1 MAYKQDAGRDDLTNP
16 NISALTNG
24 GGDPPTKSLRST
36 VYDANRFIQE
46 VKDNP
51 VPLSEPAERLANP
64 ELSSFRFRGTE
75 AYKDQVQPKN
85 EGLKDIYNNNPG
97 SFYKSKND
105 RQYPYLSSR
114 FNTNP
119 QIKDP
124 IRRNTTQ
131 EMRQK
136 VSFSDN
142 LDDRTYADI
151 DKTEGDKRA
160 RGSFNVH
167 PKVMKEAETAAK
179 TSFKLSKDLAEAQV
193 TGSESTM
200 LAAIN
205 NAVSTTRNDTY
216 MKNHAPQVKNQK
228 TGVWEK
234 SDPVSYENASMIQG
248 YITKHKIG
256 SGRQDDVDTF
266 RNVGQDLQKARTNNK
281 FSLNS
286 NNSSNSKTTAN
297 NLFKNSALTTDVT
310 DGKKKRF
317 NF

>member
-1 MAYKQDAGRDDLTNP
+1 MAYKQNAGRDDLTNL
-16 NISALTNG
+16 NIAALTNG

-36 VYDANRFIQE
+36 VYDANRLIQDIE
-46 VKDNP
+46 DNGIGSQKP
-51 VPLSEPAERLANP
+51 VERLTNP

-105 RQYPYLSSR
+105 RKYPFLSSR
-114 FNTNP
+114 FETNP
-119 QIKDP
+119 KIKDP
-124 IRRNTTQ
+124 IKRNTTQ
-131 EMRQK
+131 TMRSNSQI
-136 VSFSDN
+136 SHYSDN
-142 LDDRTYADI
+142 RTYADI
-151 DKTEGDKRA
+151 DKSDGDKRA

-167 PKVMKEAETAAK
+167 PKVMKEAETAAR
-179 TSFKLSKDLAEAQV
+179 TSYQISKDLAEAQV

-200 LAAIN
+200 LSAIN
-205 NAVSTTRNDTY
+205 KGVSTTQNDPY
-216 MKNHAPQVKNQK
+216 MKKHAPQVKRN
-228 TGVWEK
+228 GVWEK

-256 SGRQDDVDTF
+256 RGRQDNADAF
-266 RNVGQDLQKARTNNK
+266 RNVAQDLEKAKTNNK

-286 NNSSNSKTTAN
+286 NNSSNSNITAT
-297 NLFKNSALTTDVT
+297 NLFKSPALTTDIT

>member
-1 MAYKQDAGRDDLTNP
+1 MAYKQDAGRDDLTNL

-36 VYDANRFIQE
+36 VYDANRLIQE
-46 VKDNP
+46 IKDNP
-51 VPLSEPAERLANP
+51 VPLSKPAERLANP

-105 RQYPYLSSR
+105 RQYPFLSSR

-119 QIKDP
+119 QIKDQ
-124 IRRNTTQ
+124 IKRNPSQ
-131 EMRQK
+131 EMRQD
-136 VSFSDN
+136 VVFGDN
-142 LDDRTYADI
+142 YDARTIAEKE
-151 DKTEGDKRA
+151 KTEGDKRA
-160 RGSFNVH
+160 RGSFNVA
-167 PKVMKEAETAAK
+167 PKVMKEAETAAR
-179 TSFKLSKDLAEAQV
+179 TSYQISKDLAEAQV

-200 LAAIN
+200 LSAIN

-216 MKNHAPQVKNQK
+216 MKSHAPQVKRD
-228 TGVWEK
+228 GIWEK

-248 YITKHKIG
+248 YINKHKIG
-256 SGRQDDVDTF
+256 SGRQDNVDAF
-266 RNVGQDLQKARTNNK
+266 RNVGQDLEKAKTNNK

-286 NNSSNSKTTAN
+286 NNSSNSNINTN
-297 NLFKNSALTTDVT
+297 NLFKNSALTTDIT
-310 DGKKKRF
+310 DGKKRF

>member
-1 MAYKQDAGRDDLTNP
+1 MAYKQQFGRANVESAAINSLTGNDKP
-16 NISALTNG
+16 T
-24 GGDPPTKSLRST
+24 PTKSLRST
-36 VYDANRFIQE
+36 VYDANRLIQDI
-46 VKDNP
+46 KDNP
-51 VPLSEPAERLANP
+51 VPLSKPAERLANP

-114 FNTNP
+114 FETNP

-124 IRRNTTQ
+124 IKRNTTQ
-131 EMRQK
+131 TMRSNAQI
-136 VSFSDN
+136 SRSS
-142 LDDRTYADI
+142 DDRTYADI
-151 DKTEGDKRA
+151 DKSAGDKRA

-179 TSFKLSKDLAEAQV
+179 TSFKISKDLAEAQV

-200 LAAIN
+200 LSAIN

-216 MKNHAPQVKNQK
+216 MKNHAPQVKK
-228 TGVWEK
+228 DGIWEK

-256 SGRQDDVDTF
+256 SGRQDNVDAF
-266 RNVGQDLQKARTNNK
+266 RNVGQDLEKAKTNNK

-286 NNSSNSKTTAN
+286 NSTSSTPVNSSN
-297 NLFKNSALTTDVT
+297 LFRNERFATDIT
-310 DGKKKRF
+310 SGKKRF
-317 NF
+317 KL

>member
-1 MAYKQDAGRDDLTNP
+1 MAYKQQFGRANVESAAINSLTG
-16 NISALTNG
+16 NG
-24 GGDPPTKSLRST
+24 NTTPTKSLRST
-36 VYDANRFIQE
+36 VYDANRTIQDI
-46 VKDNP
+46 KNNGIGAQK
-51 VPLSEPAERLANP
+51 PAERLTNP

-114 FNTNP
+114 FKTNP
-119 QIKDP
+119 QIQDP
-124 IRRNTTQ
+124 IKRNASQ
-131 EMRQK
+131 VMRQD
-136 VSFSDN
+136 VVFGNNYDA
-142 LDDRTYADI
+142 RTIAEKE
-151 DKTEGDKRA
+151 KTEGDKRA
-160 RGSFNVH
+160 RGSFNVA

-179 TSFKLSKDLAEAQV
+179 TSYKISKNLAEAQV

-200 LAAIN
+200 LSAIN

-216 MKNHAPQVKNQK
+216 MRSHAPEVKRD
-228 TGVWEK
+228 GIWEK

-256 SGRQDDVDTF
+256 SGRQDNVDAF
-266 RNVGQDLQKARTNNK
+266 RNVGQDLEKAKTNNK

-286 NNSSNSKTTAN
+286 NSTSSTPVNSN
-297 NLFKNSALTTDVT
+297 NLFRNERFATDIT
-310 DGKKKRF
+310 SGKKRF
-317 NF
+317 KL

>member
-1 MAYKQDAGRDDLTNP
+1 MAYKQDAGRDDLTNL

-24 GGDPPTKSLRST
+24 GGDPPAKSLRST
-36 VYDANRFIQE
+36 VYDANKLIQDIE
-46 VKDNP
+46 DNP
-51 VPLSEPAERLANP
+51 VPLSKPAERLINP

-105 RQYPYLSSR
+105 RQYPFLSSR
-114 FNTNP
+114 FETNP

-124 IRRNTTQ
+124 IKRNTTQ
-131 EMRQK
+131 TMR
-136 VSFSDN
+136 SDAQITDYN
-142 LDDRTYADI
+142 DNRTYADI
-151 DKTEGDKRA
+151 DKSDGDKRA

-179 TSFKLSKDLAEAQV
+179 TSFKISKNLAEAQV

-200 LAAIN
+200 LSAIN

-216 MKNHAPQVKNQK
+216 MKNHAPQVKK
-228 TGVWEK
+228 DGIWEK

-256 SGRQDDVDTF
+256 SGRQDNVDTF

-286 NNSSNSKTTAN
+286 NNSSNSKTTTN